1 MNFYVRA
8 PWFII
13 VATSN
18 FCRILIHSKKP
29 LAISDGD
36 RLREGVGAAGAG
48 AQVPVRVPPR
58 PRQRR
63 RTPQGHVQALRIPQ
77 VQ

>member
-1 MNFYVRA
+1 M
-8 PWFII
+8 
-13 VATSN
+13 T
-18 FCRILIHSKKP
+18 P
-29 LAISDGD
+29 LLRSQFALSDGD
-36 RLREGVGAAGAG
+36 RLREGVGAPGAG
-48 AQVPVRVPPR
+48 AQVPVRVPAR